1 MHVVKLFVQQTFC
14 MIQWLILSDCW
25 IIIHVWIL
33 ITWSLFAHHQ
43 NINLVFDLMVQSSKI
58 ATNNNILHWH
68 IMKILR
74 NKTTLNV
81 IVLSYHDLFEWEQQ
95 WTDNDPNNRPDN
107 AVTFTL
113 IHKWTCFF
121 QSFITST
128 DSRFTSLK
136 CSLGVRL
143 NSSWITGCRNCWNC
157 SKTCTRVCISQTVLK
172 FKH

>member
-1 MHVVKLFVQQTFC
+1 MLPQCSIVQFLEWRFVLSVQKQKERYRQSLIFLLNFSLIPFNVQQISSNSSRSHSC
-14 MIQWLILSDCW
+14 
-25 IIIHVWIL
+25 
-33 ITWSLFAHHQ
+33 HH
-43 NINLVFDLMVQSSKI
+43 
-58 ATNNNILHWH
+58 
-68 IMKILR
+68 
-74 NKTTLNV
+74 
-81 IVLSYHDLFEWEQQ
+81 
-95 WTDNDPNNRPDN
+95 N

-157 SKTCTRVCISQTVLK
+157 SKTSTRVCISQTVLK